1 MTKRTYIVCLCL
13 FVLMI
18 AVSCSSKE
26 LKTPTWLQG
35 MWTNTTNDNETI
47 DITTDNIVIN
57 TIKGE
62 IIDVYLPFK
71 EQFLDIKGVKL
82 EDILEIFKLKTSW
95 YTIVGPFCLGL
106 TLAGVKKDDISKYEK
121 MLLPLGIAFQIKDD
135 LLGIFSDTSSIGKDC
150 SDISEYKQT
159 LLYYYAINNSKYG
172 DELLKYYGKK
182 HLNSDDISKVRYI
195 FEKSGAKKYAINM
208 MHEYF
213 VKSKSELNKLELSK
227 NLKSIIL
234 GFITYLEYRD
244 K

>member
-1 MTKRTYIVCLCL
+1 
-13 FVLMI
+13 
-18 AVSCSSKE
+18 
-26 LKTPTWLQG
+26 
-35 MWTNTTNDNETI
+35 
-47 DITTDNIVIN
+47 
-57 TIKGE
+57 
-62 IIDVYLPFK
+62 
-71 EQFLDIKGVKL
+71 
-82 EDILEIFKLKTSW
+82 
-95 YTIVGPFCLGL
+95 
-106 TLAGVKKDDISKYEK
+106 SKYEK
-121 MLLPLGIAFQIKDD
+121 MILPLGIAFQIKDD

-234 GFITYLEYRD
+234 GF
-244 K
+244 